1 LRTTK
6 NDFMFKTITSFF
18 FSLIFIAFMAAPTIA
33 FLADTNVDICLV
45 NDINEEEKGNEN
57 FKDIEILFSDSN
69 SSKDSFLDL
78 KNENLLEYY
87 FKKYSKPH
95 LNLISPP
102 PDLL

>member
-1 LRTTK
+1 
-6 NDFMFKTITSFF
+6 MFKMITSFL

-33 FLADTNVDICLV
+33 FLVDKNVDICLV
-45 NDINEEEKGNEN
+45 SDINEEEKGNETI
-57 FKDIEILFSDSN
+57 KDIEIIFSDSN

-78 KNENLLEYY
+78 KNKNLLEYNS
-87 FKKYSKPH
+87 KKYSKPH